1 MQPTVWLP
9 SLPRMT
15 RAPSYPA
22 GEIARERS
30 ARRLPAMNLRPI
42 LSVLVL
48 VLLVS
53 ALRIQAEDAAP
64 APTWTV
70 PVGWQKADGQ
80 RPMRVATFTV
90 AGGEVA
96 ISQLGGNAGG
106 LLANVNRWC
115 GQVGLAPVTA
125 EQLPALAPQ
134 FEITGFTGNTMRL
147 KGAEKHLVA
156 AVIYEPKA
164 DRTWFVKLLGPPAL
178 ADQHEAALI
187 AFAKSFAPGK

>member
-1 MQPTVWLP
+1 
-9 SLPRMT
+9 MT
-15 RAPSYPA
+15 TPDIFS
-22 GEIARERS
+22 
-30 ARRLPAMNLRPI
+30 RLFTRHLGAIFAL
-42 LSVLVL
+42 LVL
-48 VLLVS
+48 IAGATVRV
-53 ALRIQAEDAAP
+53 QAEDEIP

-70 PVGWQKADGQ
+70 PAGWQKAEGQ
-80 RPMRVATFTV
+80 KPMRVATFTV
-90 AGGEVA
+90 TGGEVA

-147 KGAEKHLVA
+147 KGAEKHMVA

-187 AFAKSFAPGK
+187 AFAKSFVSAK